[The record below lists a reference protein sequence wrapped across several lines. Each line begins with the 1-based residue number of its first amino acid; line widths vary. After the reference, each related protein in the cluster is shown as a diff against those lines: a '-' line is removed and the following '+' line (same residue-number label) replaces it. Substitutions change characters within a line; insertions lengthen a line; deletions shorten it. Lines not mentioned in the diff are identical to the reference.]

1 MRIVTELARFLARL
15 AIGIAVALLMALVI
29 ALVREG
35 STFQDSFRI
44 ACYVTGVFVIFMSL
58 AGHSPTMRLGVHDPF
73 LTSFF
78 PKLVPQLAKPY
89 SGSTLSSSAVY
100 FLTAIALLAIGL
112 LLEA

>member
-1 MRIVTELARFLARL
+1 MRIVVELGRFLARL
-15 AIGIAVALLMALVI
+15 AIGIAVALLIAVVL

-35 STFQDSFRI
+35 SSFQDSFRI
-44 ACYVTGVFVIFMSL
+44 ACYVTGVIVLFMSL

-78 PKLVPQLAKPY
+78 PKLLPQLAKPY

-100 FLTAIALLAIGL
+100 FLTGIALLGIGL
-112 LLEA
+112 VLS